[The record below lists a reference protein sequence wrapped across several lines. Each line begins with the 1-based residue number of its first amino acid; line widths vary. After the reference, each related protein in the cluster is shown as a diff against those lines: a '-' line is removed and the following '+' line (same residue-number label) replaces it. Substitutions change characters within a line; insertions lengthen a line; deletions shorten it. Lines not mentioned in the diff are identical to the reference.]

1 MLHNLNGVDVQMPA
15 EMEAV
20 IVREAAEWN
29 AQKTTRAFEELR
41 RMRNIKLAETDW
53 AALPDRPEMSDAMK
67 TYRQAL
73 RDLPATTPDPY
84 DVTWPTQPLK

>member
-20 IVREAAEWN
+20 IVRAAEWN
-29 AQKTTRAFEELR
+29 AGKTDRAFEELR

-53 AALPDRPEMSDAMK
+53 SALPDRPEMSDAMRS
-67 TYRQAL
+67 YRQAL
-73 RDLPATTPDPY
+73 RDLPANTSDPF
-84 DVTWPTQPLK
+84 DVTWPTAP